1 MPKKLTAVGVNFLG
15 IHSEHTAKMSTC
27 SICIDDFKKYGQK
40 KKFVCPYCPLD
51 ACLDCTQKYLLSS
64 VDDPHCMGCRRGW
77 TREILMTLGDSW
89 ALKTY
94 KKHREE
100 VLVQREKA
108 RLPRAQEHLIHEK
121 DIEERR
127 KYLKDV
133 VEPELQ
139 RITNIFNSIT
149 YDISR
154 LRNHHDAQYT
164 VAGEPLNPA
173 QPAHLVGGGAAG
185 GKVVEKREFIMKCP
199 VSDCRGFLSS
209 AYKCGVCETYT
220 CSSCHEVKKQKDDPT
235 HTCKAELVETVKT
248 LKKETKP
255 CPKCAAAIFKIDGC
269 DMMFCTSCNTPFS
282 WNTGKMISGGYIH
295 NPHYFDYLR
304 ATGQAIGRAPGD
316 APAGCAAPEWIYPY
330 MLTTGLIGHADCP
343 DYGNIQAFCRFIT
356 HLYTTEL
363 PKLRRISEANP
374 DENVDVNMRY
384 LKKEIDEKRWKTLLQ
399 MREKRRQIA
408 LDTYQRLDGLV
419 AAGGDIIRGLYRQLQ
434 QNTKL
439 PPKVELVKNT
449 IPQLTL
455 LVQIYNDGIK
465 ERNALFK
472 CNGKLIE
479 WQPNQGHYQNQYAFV
494 STAKTTKTKKT
505 TGGAGGGAAGGTA
518 TPTTEEMWLGS
529 DDE

>member
-1 MPKKLTAVGVNFLG
+1 MA
-15 IHSEHTAKMSTC
+15 TC
-27 SICIDDFKKYGQK
+27 SICIDDFKKIGQK
-40 KKFVCPYCPLD
+40 KQFICPYCPLE
-51 ACLDCTQKYLLSS
+51 ACLGCVQKYLLSS

-77 TREILMTLGDSW
+77 TRDILMSLGDSW

-108 RLPRAQEHLIHEK
+108 RLPRAQEHLMHEK
-121 DIEERR
+121 DIEERK

-139 RITNIFNSIT
+139 RITQIFNNIT
-149 YDISR
+149 FDILR
-154 LRNHHDAQYT
+154 LRSHHAAQFT
-164 VAGEPLNPA
+164 VAGERLTTTDPAPLT
-173 QPAHLVGGGAAG
+173 GGAAG
-185 GKVVEKREFIMKCP
+185 GKTVGKREFIMKCP
-199 VSDCRGFLSS
+199 VSDCRGFLSTG
-209 AYKCGVCETYT
+209 YKCGVCETYT

-235 HTCKAELVETVKT
+235 HTCKPDLVETVKT

-282 WNTGKMISGGYIH
+282 WNTGKIISGGYIH

-304 ATGQAIGRAPGD
+304 ATGQTIARAPGD
-316 APAGCAAPEWIYPY
+316 AAAGCEAPEWIYPY
-330 MLTTGLIGHADCP
+330 MLTTGLIGHTLCIEYAQV
-343 DYGNIQAFCRFIT
+343 QAFCRFVT
-356 HLYTTEL
+356 HLNASEL
-363 PKLRRISEANP
+363 PKLRRVSEADP

-408 LDTYQRLDGLV
+408 LDTYQRLDGLT

-434 QNTKL
+434 NNTKL
-439 PPKVELVKNT
+439 SPKVELVKNT
-449 IPQLTL
+449 IPQLQL
-455 LVQIYNDGIK
+455 LVQIYNDGLK

-479 WQPNQGHYQNQYAFV
+479 WQPGHGPYHDQYAFV
-494 STAKTTKTKKT
+494 STAKTTKSKKT
-505 TGGAGGGAAGGTA
+505 TGGGAAGGTA
-518 TPTTEEMWLGS
+518 TPQTVDTWLET
-529 DDE
+529 DDDA